1 MQRKRVLLVT
11 SKYPYSKNESDG
23 GLTTVASVIESIK
36 HRYKLDI
43 LFVRKFSINEN
54 YIDGVENI
62 IFEEI
67 KNKSTSKYERRIF
80 NYQQVSYKIL
90 ELEKDYDFI
99 IIIHASK
106 AFGLENAPAHVLKK
120 IILYPMFLSYAYRAS
135 GEIVPSIYDELEK
148 KIMQSIKWFVCPS
161 NFDKRT
167 IIKYYDLCE
176 NSFFVIPRSVTK
188 FIDHRPRDR
197 RNAYNIL
204 SIGNIKERKQPLM
217 LLSIFKNVR
226 LCFPTA
232 KIIFAGEI
240 QNQNLYEE
248 CLKFVKDNNLSDC
261 VSFIGTVSQSQI
273 GELIKISDLNVCASN
288 FETFGRCI
296 FEGMYGGLP
305 TVALDKLTCV
315 KEFVDNGNG
324 IVFAANEDD
333 FFTSIVSLLAD
344 ENKYL
349 EFSQKAI
356 QATNFISFEKEKDD
370 LLLAL
375 DEIGGQI

>member
-120 IILYPMFLSYAYRAS
+120 IILYPMFLSYAYRES
-135 GEIVPSIYDELEK
+135 GEIVPSIYDEIEK
-148 KIMQSIKWFVCPS
+148 KTMQSIKWFVCPS

-188 FIDHRPRDR
+188 FVDHRPRDR

-226 LCFPTA
+226 LCFPAA
-232 KIIFAGEI
+232 KIVFAGEI

-261 VSFIGTVSQSQI
+261 VSFIGTVSQRQI
-273 GELIKISDLNVCASN
+273 GELIKTSDLNVCASN